1 MYFHAIAQCYEFKRH
16 NTIELLSSR
25 DLPQPTG
32 SRYCGLKDMKAVVTA
47 KAVPRLMSGIS
58 SIT

>member
-1 MYFHAIAQCYEFKRH
+1 MYFQATAQCYEFKNH
-16 NTIELLSSR
+16 NTIELRTSR

-32 SRYCGLKDMKAVVTA
+32 SRYCGLEDMKAVVTP